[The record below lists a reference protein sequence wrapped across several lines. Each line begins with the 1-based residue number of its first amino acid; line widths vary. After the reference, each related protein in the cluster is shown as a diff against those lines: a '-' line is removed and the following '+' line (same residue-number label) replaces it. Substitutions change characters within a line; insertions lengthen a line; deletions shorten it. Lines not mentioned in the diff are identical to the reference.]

1 MKWIVVNVPGNV
13 GVLHKQR
20 VVHHGL
26 NVKEHGDG
34 ERGRSQ
40 LIEINLPRSS
50 SSSRCFRL
58 RKKRS
63 NRTSGGVA
71 IYLFNNMVRS
81 GPNDFLRTA
90 SCFCAHA
97 SPVSRLCPK
106 CVTWRVQT
114 PKPPKMKNAPGAR
127 ANTPLGRS
135 GRNDLI
141 AYANGGDSVDASDS
155 LALLPLRVESLPN
168 SSTDLRIV
176 PFDRSAAPRGRRRY
190 PIVDWVEGYVIAP
203 VSRTRLRSS
212 GRAQT
217 CSRARCSTARRRRCR
232 RRAAS
237 SATPPSRP
245 PARR

>member
-1 MKWIVVNVPGNV
+1 MDRGQRARECWCSPQATRCSSWPECQRARRWGTWSQSADRDQPSQKLLV
-13 GVLHKQR
+13 KQ
-20 VVHHGL
+20 VFSTATKATKQ
-26 NVKEHGDG
+26 NF
-34 ERGRSQ
+34 RGRRH
-40 LIEINLPRSS
+40 LPIQQHGAFRPE
-50 SSSRCFRL
+50 RLPAYGLMLLRPCFARQQAL
-58 RKKRS
+58 SKVCDMEGS
-63 NRTSGGVA
+63 NA
-71 IYLFNNMVRS
+71 Q
-81 GPNDFLRTA
+81 TA
-90 SCFCAHA
+90 
-97 SPVSRLCPK
+97 
-106 CVTWRVQT
+106 QNE
-114 PKPPKMKNAPGAR
+114 NAPGAR

-176 PFDRSAAPRGRRRY
+176 PFERSAAPRGRRRY